1 MTAPGSGLPRPPGHA
16 AWEASPTAVPPRL
29 LEAFEARG
37 WLQPGSLAAC
47 DDDPKRAVY
56 HFDDARRW
64 RLRFYQLNSRA
75 LTPVFQSRSRLVG
88 TLRDLLMGPMCHI
101 PITRRMMLTTL
112 VGAQRNGIPYLTI
125 PEEEFMGF
133 TRP

>member
-1 MTAPGSGLPRPPGHA
+1 MPGAQCGHSALSMPLTAEHCVCHRWQLDKSM
-16 AWEASPTAVPPRL
+16 
-29 LEAFEARG
+29 
-37 WLQPGSLAAC
+37 QAC
-47 DDDPKRAVY
+47 DDEPSRAVQHY
-56 HFDDARRW
+56 DDARRW

-75 LTPVFQSRSRLVG
+75 LTPVFQSHSRLVG
-88 TLRDLLMGPMCHI
+88 TLRDLLMGPMCHV

-133 TRP
+133 TRS